1 MLDTCDLGDAIA
13 RRHLLTVLF
22 DCLHVSGGQIVGYTP
37 RADRQ
42 AELLKIIEALRR
54 RVMIVGGD
62 GLEPTTS
69 SV

>member
-1 MLDTCDLGDAIA
+1 M
-13 RRHLLTVLF
+13 F
-22 DCLHVSGGQIVGYTP
+22 DCLHVSGGQIVGYTA

-42 AELLKIIEALRR
+42 GEVLQIMEALRR
-54 RVMIVGGD
+54 RVINVGGD